1 MARLSVN
8 PGMGFP
14 RRLAFPAMLVALAVS
29 AGAQQNPDA
38 SLASLKEMSLEQLS
52 QIEITSVN
60 KEPAAAFRT
69 PAAISVLT
77 SDQIRESGL
86 RTIPD
91 LLRLIPG
98 VNVSQVDSGE
108 WAIGIRGFQGELSKS
123 VLVLIDGRSVYTPLF
138 AGVYWDMQDVMI
150 EDIDRIESIR
160 GPGGT
165 IWGSNA
171 VDGVI
176 NIITKSAHDTR
187 GTLVTAGGGTK
198 DQGELNWR
206 YGGGNDRTSYRIYG
220 KGFSRGPE
228 HHPDGRNFDDW
239 RRGQAGFRLDTD
251 LTPRDQ
257 LTVQGDVYGG
267 EAGQALQVS
276 SYSPPANPIVYGGR
290 TFNGQNVMAAWRR
303 DLASGGDVQVR
314 AYFDRTE
321 RHELNYREVRN
332 TFDVDF
338 VHHLPLPRN
347 DVTWGLGARISPSHF
362 FQTVPTVEFLPARQ
376 TYNIFSA
383 FLQDEIALA
392 PDRLSLIVGS
402 KFENTTFSGFNAQ
415 PSARLAWTPT
425 GNDTVWTAV
434 TRAIRTASRI
444 EDGFRFSFLA
454 VPEVPLYL
462 RLVGDGGFTEEDML
476 GYEAGIRHSFSGHG
490 SLDLSLFHNRYHN
503 LLSVEAGAG
512 VVETLPTPA
521 HLVLPLYFRNG
532 IAANTTGGEI
542 SGVWDPKPW
551 WRVQASYALALVDA
565 RHEPGSIDAS
575 TVGQLEGD
583 TPAHSVV
590 ARSTFAMPHNFDL
603 GLTYRFVS
611 VIPDQKVRSYST
623 GDISA
628 GWNPIG
634 SLDFRVVGRNLF
646 SPAHPEYGGDPGP
659 LVEVARSVYFGITIR
674 R

>member
-1 MARLSVN
+1 MVRIGGTFGSGTTWRL
-8 PGMGFP
+8 GF
-14 RRLAFPAMLVALAVS
+14 LAALA
-29 AGAQQNPDA
+29 ACAAAQQEPDT
-38 SLASLKEMSLEQLS
+38 SRLASLKEMTLEQLS

-60 KEPAAAFRT
+60 KEPTPAFRT

-77 SDQIRESGL
+77 SDQIHQSGL

-91 LLRLIPG
+91 LLRLVPG
-98 VNVSQVDSGE
+98 VNVSQIDSSQ
-108 WAIGIRGFQGELSKS
+108 WAIGIRGFEGKLSRS

-150 EDIDRIESIR
+150 EDIDRIEVIR

-176 NIITKSAHDTR
+176 NIITKNTR
-187 GTLVTAGGGTK
+187 DSHGMLVTAGTGSM
-198 DQGELNWR
+198 DQAELDWR
-206 YGGGNDRTSYRIYG
+206 YGGGNDKLSYRIYG
-220 KGFSRGPE
+220 KGFSRAPE
-228 HHPDGRNFDDW
+228 EHPDNRNFDDW
-239 RRGQAGFRLDTD
+239 RRGQTGFRLDSKPSAT
-251 LTPRDQ
+251 DQ
-257 LTVQGDVYGG
+257 LTLSGDAYGG

-276 SYSPPANPIVYGGR
+276 SYTPPAIPTVYANR
-290 TFNGQNVMAAWRR
+290 TFNGQNVMAAWQHK
-303 DLASGGDVQVR
+303 LASGGDIQLR
-314 AYFDRTE
+314 TYFDRTD
-321 RHELNYREVRN
+321 RHELNYREIRD
-332 TFDVDF
+332 TFDIDF
-338 VHHLPLPRN
+338 IHHLPLPGN
-347 DVTWGLGARISPSHF
+347 DVTWGLGARLSPSHF
-362 FQTVPTVEFLPARQ
+362 FQTVPTVDFTPHYQ

-392 PDRLSLIVGS
+392 PNRLSFTAGS

-425 GNDTVWTAV
+425 ARDTVWAAV

-444 EDGFRFSFLA
+444 ENGFSFSFLA
-454 VPEVPLYL
+454 APAVPLYL
-462 RLVGDGGFTEEDML
+462 RLVGDGGFTEEDMI
-476 GYEAGIRHSFSGHG
+476 GYETGVRHSFTNHG
-490 SLDLSLFHNRYHN
+490 SLDLSLFHDRYN
-503 LLSVEAGAG
+503 DLLSVEANP
-512 VVETLPTPA
+512 VFVETSPTPA
-521 HLVLPLYFRNG
+521 HLVLPILFRNG

-542 SGVWDPKPW
+542 SGLWDLKPW

-575 TVGQLEGD
+575 TIGQLEGD

-590 ARSTFAMPHNFDL
+590 VYSSFQLPHNFDL

-611 VIPDQKVRSYST
+611 AIPDQKVESYST

-628 GWNPIG
+628 GWHPNNKVEFRLVG
-634 SLDFRVVGRNLF
+634 SNLS
-646 SPAHPEYGGDPGP
+646 SPAHAEYGGDPGP
-659 LVEVARSVYFGITIR
+659 LVGIVRSIYFGITVR

>member
-1 MARLSVN
+1 MARMRVIF
-8 PGMGFP
+8 GMSTP
-14 RRLAFPAMLVALAVS
+14 WCLAFLAAIALS
-29 AGAQQNPDA
+29 AAAQEAPETGQ
-38 SLASLKEMSLEQLS
+38 LASLKEMTLEQLS

-60 KEPAAAFRT
+60 KEPTPAFRT

-77 SDQIRESGL
+77 SDQIHQSGV

-98 VNVSQVDSGE
+98 VNVSQIDSSQ
-108 WAIGIRGFQGELSKS
+108 WAIGIRGFQGKLSKS

-150 EDIDRIESIR
+150 EDIDRIEVIR

-176 NIITKSAHDTR
+176 NIITKNARDTH
-187 GTLVTAGGGTK
+187 GTLVTAGTGSM
-198 DQGELNWR
+198 DQGELAWR
-206 YGGGNDRTSYRIYG
+206 YGGGGDKLSYRIYG
-220 KGFSRGPE
+220 KGFSRAPDQ
-228 HHPDGRNFDDW
+228 HPDGRNFDDW
-239 RRGQAGFRLDTD
+239 RRGQTGFRLDSKLSGT
-251 LTPRDQ
+251 DQ
-257 LTVQGDVYGG
+257 LTLSGDVYGG

-276 SYSPPANPIVYGGR
+276 TYTPPSIPTHYADR
-290 TFNGQNVMAAWRR
+290 TFNGQNVMAAWQRT
-303 DLASGGDVQVR
+303 LASGGDIQLR

-321 RHELNYREVRN
+321 RHELNYREIRN
-332 TFDVDF
+332 TFDIDF
-338 VHHLPLPRN
+338 IHHLPLPRN

-362 FQTVPTVEFLPARQ
+362 FQTVPTVDFTPHHQ

-383 FLQDEIALA
+383 FAQDEIALR
-392 PDRLSLIVGS
+392 PDRLSFTIGS
-402 KFENTTFSGFNAQ
+402 KFEHTTFSGFNAQ

-425 GNDTVWTAV
+425 GRDTVWAAV

-444 EDGFRFSFLA
+444 EDGFSYSFLA
-454 VPEVPLYL
+454 VPALPLYL
-462 RLVGDGGFTEEDML
+462 RLVGDGGFTQENMT
-476 GYEAGIRHSFSGHG
+476 GYEAGIRHSFTDHG
-490 SLDLSLFHNRYHN
+490 SLDLSLFHDRYHD
-503 LLSVEAGAG
+503 LLSVEAGPVFA
-512 VVETLPTPA
+512 ETSPTPA
-521 HLVLPLYFRNG
+521 HLVLPILFRNG

-542 SGVWDPKPW
+542 SALWDLKPW
-551 WRVQASYALALVDA
+551 WRAQASYALALVDA

-575 TVGQLEGD
+575 TIGQLEGD

-590 ARSTFAMPHNFDL
+590 ARSTFQIPHNFDI

-611 VIPDQKVRSYST
+611 AIPDQKVVSYST

-628 GWNPIG
+628 GWRPHESVEFRLVG
-634 SLDFRVVGRNLF
+634 SNLF

-659 LVEVARSVYFGITIR
+659 LVGIVRSIYFGITVR